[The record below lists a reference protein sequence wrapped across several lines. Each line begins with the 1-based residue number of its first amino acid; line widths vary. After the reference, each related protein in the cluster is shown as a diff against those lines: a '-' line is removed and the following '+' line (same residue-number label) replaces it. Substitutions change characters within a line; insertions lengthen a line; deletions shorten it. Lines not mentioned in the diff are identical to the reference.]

1 MKITFISTLDNTW
14 GGSEVLWQQ
23 TAKKMLLEGH
33 EISIAV
39 YETMMLSDK
48 IIELRSLGAKIIPI
62 KSWTKIRNSNIF
74 KRLFYSLKQRI
85 SPTFN
90 IIQILKLNSDVFFI
104 NQPATY
110 EGFFYPDFALLY
122 KQLKNRYLLLTHGD
136 IEHRILSPSQIAA
149 AREIFLGAIQTL
161 FVSQR
166 SINNCQHQLAS
177 SLKNSTLV
185 DNPLNLPD
193 ARSLPYPPLE
203 PTINFASV
211 ARLDA
216 SCKGQDLLI
225 AALANEQWRHRNW
238 VLNLYGT
245 GPDEHYLQQL
255 VQYYQLENRVIFH
268 GHVKDIRKVWETNHI
283 LIMPSFAEGKPIS
296 LAEAMISGR
305 PAIVSDVAGNT
316 ELVLDGENG
325 YVIPAATKPLIEDGL
340 ERAWNTKNNWESMG
354 KKAHEYV
361 SKVYD
366 LNPVDTLA
374 ELILKNH

>member
-23 TAKKMLLEGH
+23 TAKKLLKEGH

-39 YETMMLSDK
+39 YETMMSSDK
-48 IIELRSLGAKIIPI
+48 ILELKSLGAKIIPI
-62 KSWTKIRNSNIF
+62 KSWTKIRNSSIF
-74 KRLFYSLKQRI
+74 KRLFYNLKQRI

-90 IIQILKLNSDVFFI
+90 IKQILKLTSDVFFI

-122 KQLKNRYLLLTHGD
+122 KQLKHKYILLTHGD
-136 IEHRILSPSQIAA
+136 IEHRILSPSQISS
-149 AREIFLGAIQTL
+149 AREIFLGTKQTL

-166 SINNCQHQLAS
+166 SVANCQHQLAIT
-177 SLKNSTLV
+177 LKNSTLV

-193 ARSLPYPPLE
+193 AKALPYPPLE

-225 AALANEQWRHRNW
+225 AALADEKWKTRNW
-238 VLNLYGT
+238 ILNFYGT
-245 GPDEHYLQQL
+245 GPDEQYLKQL
-255 VQYYQLENRVIFH
+255 VLFYQLESKIHFH
-268 GHVKDIRKVWETNHI
+268 GHVQDIQKVWEANHI

-305 PAIVSDVAGNT
+305 PAVVSDVAGNT

-325 YVIPAATKPLIEDGL
+325 YVIPAATKLLIEDGL